1 MLSPFFLPVEHF
13 GVKFDR
19 TMQLMEFSAMRSP
32 EKERF
37 PLIGEFCRQHCEFV
51 RIPHPQVLSMD
62 SMPYDG
68 FRYLPDFF
76 ISNNTKLWGYSNHN
90 PKTSLHPSKKATF
103 SNEVDYEIVS
113 IINNGGSIHSSAEA
127 FCRKVTG
134 LPSSQIVAKYHRAVW
149 LPLYWPSTLGEI
161 WDTPFWYPKAGY
173 AGKLAEALGTG
184 QVGGNSGVRPDN
196 IRSVEIRLAY
206 CLAQVRTQF
215 SVLFIPE
222 LRRRLADNTAIQSPI
237 YRITDQDVCSGTGSE
252 VHRLVVEYRG
262 ECDVAAD
269 LAVLGIV
276 VQDIAYGKGRIV
288 PPTRENV
295 ESGYDFSRNMNSG
308 IWEIMNA
315 ATGT

>member
-1 MLSPFFLPVEHF
+1 MLSKFFLPTYHF
-13 GVKFDR
+13 GLPFDNG
-19 TMQLMEFSAMRSP
+19 MQLFEFSAMRSP

-62 SMPYDG
+62 AMPYDG

-76 ISNNTKLWGYSNHN
+76 ISNNTKLWAYSNHN

-113 IINNGGSIHSSAEA
+113 IINNGGSIHSAAEA

-161 WDTPFWYPKAGY
+161 WDTPFWYPKDGY
-173 AGKLAEALGTG
+173 AGRLAEVLANVAAVRGTTNYPTKRTDG
-184 QVGGNSGVRPDN
+184 LAT
-196 IRSVEIRLAY
+196 VELSIAY
-206 CLAQVRTQF
+206 CLAKVTHPF

-222 LRRRLADNTAIQSPI
+222 LRRRLPRNISQQSPI
-237 YRITDQDVCSGTGSE
+237 YRITDQDVCAGTGSE

-269 LAVLGIV
+269 LAVLGIE

-295 ESGYDFSRNMNSG
+295 ESGYNFSNNLNSQ
-308 IWEIMNA
+308 IWELMQ
-315 ATGT
+315 

>member
-1 MLSPFFLPVEHF
+1 MLSKFFLPTYHF
-13 GVKFDR
+13 GVPFDNG
-19 TMQLMEFSAMRSP
+19 MQLFEFSAMRSP

-62 SMPYDG
+62 AMPYDG

-113 IINNGGSIHSSAEA
+113 IINNGGSIHSAAEA

-149 LPLYWPSTLGEI
+149 LPCYWPETLGTI
-161 WDTPFWYPKAGY
+161 WDTPFWYPAKGY
-173 AGKLAEALGTG
+173 AGALAEILGTE
-184 QVGGNSGVRPDN
+184 QRPNGGTAVRA
-196 IRSVEIRLAY
+196 VEIRLAY
-206 CLAQVRTQF
+206 CLCTVATPF

-222 LRRRLADNTAIQSPI
+222 LRRRLADNTAIHSPI
-237 YRITDQDVCSGTGSE
+237 YRITDQDVCAGTDSE

-269 LAVLGIV
+269 LAVLGIT

-295 ESGYDFSRNMNSG
+295 EAGYDFGNH
-308 IWEIMNA
+308 MNA
-315 ATGT
+315 QILEMMNARQT